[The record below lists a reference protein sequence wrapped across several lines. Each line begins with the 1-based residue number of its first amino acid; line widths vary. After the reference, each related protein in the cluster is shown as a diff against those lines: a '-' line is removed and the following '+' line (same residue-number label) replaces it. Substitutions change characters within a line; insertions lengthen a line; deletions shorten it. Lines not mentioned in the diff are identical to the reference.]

1 MVLRGMPVLLALLVP
16 SFAAGS
22 RAAEGTQESKLE
34 TGKYKLS
41 VAGREAGVEEYRL
54 EEFEDGKIVLF
65 AKAKFELDL
74 SGAKRAYLT
83 DTVLTMD
90 KSFSPLLYAGYRKAG
105 RDEDKVKIE
114 WDKGVAIT
122 PKRQIRTSASQLLDT
137 TAISHLIPILRA
149 AAATGNRKLRLFN
162 PTALA
167 DFDGSV
173 EDRGDVLLRGRDA
186 AIRVREWQVNLGY
199 VKYSAHVDEKK
210 RVVRAWSAVN
220 SSLAELEGF
229 EGLVPEAIEPV
240 GIQEEEITF
249 PSGPLRLAGTVA
261 KPKGAKGCPA
271 LVLVSDTGPHDRQGN
286 LVKGKGGSEEFAW
299 PGADAGL
306 ERAVAQALA
315 GAGVMVLRYDDR
327 GCGASE
333 GDFASARFSD
343 FAADAAAAVAY
354 LRSREDAGPL
364 GLLGHGEGA
373 LAACVV
379 AAKDA
384 AIRGVVLLAPPTATL
399 DEIALARAER
409 TLREQGTKDDVVRE
423 MLAQQRR
430 IFDRIRSSTEDYQE
444 IDERKMFV
452 GWMRERFALD
462 PKAALAKVRSRALLC
477 AASRDREA
485 PPARTEALRQARGGI
500 EYRLFEGLD
509 HAFAGPEGRV
519 DGEFLKFLAEQVPV
533 ILK

>member
-1 MVLRGMPVLLALLVP
+1 MLVLLALLSP
-16 SFAAGS
+16 SSAPWGWAT
-22 RAAEGTQESKLE
+22 EGKQESKLE

-41 VAGREAGVEEYRL
+41 VVGREAGVEEYRL
-54 EEFEDGKIVLF
+54 EEFDDGKVVLF
-65 AKAKFELDL
+65 AKAKFELEL

-90 KSFSPLLYAGYRKAG
+90 KSFAPHLYAGYRKAG

-122 PKRQIRTSASQLLDT
+122 PKKQIRTSAAHVLDT

-149 AAATGNRKLRLFN
+149 AGPGNRKLRLFN

-167 DFDGSV
+167 DFDGSI
-173 EDRGDVLLRGRDA
+173 EDKGEVLLRGRDA
-186 AIRVREWQVNLGY
+186 AIRVREFQVNLGY
-199 VKYSAHVDEKK
+199 VTYTAHVDEKK
-210 RVVRAWSAVN
+210 RVVRAWSAVT

-229 EGLVPEAIEPV
+229 EGLVPEAIEPL
-240 GIQEEEITF
+240 GIQEEEVTF
-249 PSGPLRLAGTVA
+249 PSGSLRLAGTIA

-271 LVLVSDTGPHDRQGN
+271 LLLVSDTGPHDRQGN

-299 PGADAGL
+299 PGADTGL
-306 ERAVAQALA
+306 QRAVAQALA
-315 GAGVMVLRYDDR
+315 GAGLMVLRYDDR
-327 GCGASE
+327 GCGGSE
-333 GDFASARFSD
+333 GDFGGARFSD

-354 LRSREDAGPL
+354 LRGRDDAGTV
-364 GLLGHGEGA
+364 GILGHGEGA

-379 AAKDA
+379 AAKDG
-384 AIRGVVLLAPPTATL
+384 AIKGVVLLAPPPAPL
-399 DEIALARAER
+399 DDLALARVER
-409 TLREQGTKDDVVRE
+409 TLREQGTKDDVVKE

-430 IFDRIRSSTEDYQE
+430 IFDRIQNSTEDYQE
-444 IDERKMFV
+444 IDERKVFV

-462 PKAALAKVRSRALLC
+462 PKAVLSKVRAPALIC
-477 AASRDREA
+477 AAAKDREA
-485 PPARTEALRQARGGI
+485 SPAQTEALRQARSGVD
-500 EYRLFEGLD
+500 YRLFEGLD

-519 DGEFLKFLAEQVPV
+519 DGDFLKFLAERVPG

>member
-1 MVLRGMPVLLALLVP
+1 MLVLLALLSP
-16 SFAAGS
+16 CSASSGWA
-22 RAAEGTQESKLE
+22 REGKQESKLE

-54 EEFEDGKIVLF
+54 EEFDDGKVVLS

-90 KSFSPLLYAGYRKAG
+90 KSFAPLLYAGYRRAG
-105 RDEDKVKIE
+105 RDEDRIKIE

-122 PKRQIRTSASQLLDT
+122 PKKQIRTSAPRLLDT

-149 AAATGNRKLRLFN
+149 AAPGSRKIRLFN

-167 DFDGSV
+167 DFEGSI
-173 EDRGDVLLRGRDA
+173 EDRGDVLLRGRET
-186 AIRVREWQVNLGY
+186 AIRVREFQVNLGY
-199 VKYSAHVDEKK
+199 VSYTAHVDDKK

-229 EGLVPEAIEPV
+229 EGLVPEAIEPA
-240 GIQEEEITF
+240 GIEEEEVRF
-249 PSGPLRLAGTVA
+249 PSGSLRLAGTLA

-286 LVKGKGGSEEFAW
+286 LVKGKGGSEEFAC
-299 PGADAGL
+299 PGSDAGL
-306 ERAVAQALA
+306 QRAVAQALA
-315 GAGVMVLRYDDR
+315 GAGLMVLRYDDR
-327 GCGASE
+327 GCGGSE
-333 GDFASARFSD
+333 GDFGVARFSD
-343 FAADAAAAVAY
+343 FVADAAAAAAY
-354 LRSREDAGPL
+354 LRGRDDAGPV

-373 LAACVV
+373 LASCVV
-379 AAKDA
+379 AAKDG
-384 AIRGVVLLAPPTATL
+384 AIKGVVLLAPPASTL
-399 DEIALARAER
+399 DQIALSRAER
-409 TLREQGTKDDVVRE
+409 TLREQGTKEEVARE

-430 IFDRIRSSTEDYQE
+430 IFDRIRNSAEDYQE
-444 IDERKMFV
+444 IDERKVFV

-462 PKAALAKVRSRALLC
+462 PKAALSKVRASALIC
-477 AASRDREA
+477 AAARDREA
-485 PPARTEALRQARGGI
+485 LPAQTEALRQARSGVD
-500 EYRLFEGLD
+500 YRLFEGLD
-509 HAFAGPEGRV
+509 HAFAGPDGRV
-519 DGEFLKFLAEQVPV
+519 DGDFLKFLAERVPG